1 MNGKSKNAKKCVS
14 VLLAVLMVFS
24 CLPVFAFAQDANV
37 QNGDIIQFGNYPQ
50 DLVTDSKL
58 VQELEKAPKEW
69 KSYNYY
75 YQRYEGSGTA
85 EDPIT
90 PAMGKA
96 SDHMQYADFSYNGKN
111 YRGVNFVRSG
121 IGSFSG
127 GGHVPNTDM
136 YPDQKYK
143 RNQVYYFE
151 YMPIQWV
158 VVDEEQGIVISK
170 NTLDQQNYRDSYV
183 KSNYYYTDST
193 LKKYAN
199 DYSESH
205 LRTWLNHD
213 FLTTAFTTSQSAM
226 IAENEYALDEYFF
239 IGQCYMPLDESVC
252 DKITVPTCG
261 EFFDYNILST
271 VATDYANVQGSNGE
285 ALATRT
291 VYDVIVDDGC
301 HYLAITDRDN
311 ADGAQAMP
319 SVKTVTG
326 INPMMKLT
334 SLQNNT
340 EMELF
345 ETDAAKCSCFFHKT
359 QHSNNTVVNFFVDL
373 IKSIFVTFSINQYC
387 DCGLRHY

>member
-1 MNGKSKNAKKCVS
+1 MMNGKTKTAKKCFS
-14 VLLAVLMVFS
+14 LLLSVLMVLA
-24 CLPVFAFAQDANV
+24 CLPVFSSAQETKI
-37 QNGDIIQFGNYPQ
+37 QNGDTILFGNYPQ
-50 DLVTDSKL
+50 NLVTDSTL

-69 KSYNYY
+69 KSYNYCY
-75 YQRYEGSGTA
+75 YEYEGSGTS
-85 EDPIT
+85 EDPFI
-90 PAMGKA
+90 PIIGEP
-96 SDHMQYADFSYNGKN
+96 SDAMQYADFSYNGKN

-121 IGSFSG
+121 FLTSAVHLPDVDI
-127 GGHVPNTDM
+127 
-136 YPDQKYK
+136 YPHQDK

-151 YMPIQWV
+151 YTPIQWL
-158 VVDEEQGIVISK
+158 VVDAEQGIVISK
-170 NTLDQQNYRDSYV
+170 NTLDQQNYRNSYV
-183 KSNYYYTDST
+183 ESDENYYTDST

-199 DYSESH
+199 DYSESQ

-213 FLTTAFTTSQSAM
+213 FLATAFTDRQCAM
-226 IAENEYALDEYFF
+226 IEANEYALDEYFF
-239 IGQCYMPLDESVC
+239 IGDCFMPLDESVC

-271 VATDYANVQGSNGE
+271 VATDYANVQGSNGDS
-285 ALATRT
+285 LATRT

>member
-1 MNGKSKNAKKCVS
+1 MMNGKTKTAKKCFS
-14 VLLAVLMVFS
+14 LLLSLLMVLA
-24 CLPVFAFAQDANV
+24 CLPVFSSAQETKI
-37 QNGDIIQFGNYPQ
+37 QNGDTIQFGNYPQ

-69 KSYNYY
+69 KSYNYCY
-75 YQRYEGSGTA
+75 YEYEGSGTS
-85 EDPIT
+85 EDPFI
-90 PAMGKA
+90 PIIGEP
-96 SDHMQYADFSYNGKN
+96 SDAMQYADFSYNGKN

-121 IGSFSG
+121 FLTGAVHLPDVDI
-127 GGHVPNTDM
+127 
-136 YPDQKYK
+136 YPHQDK

-151 YMPIQWV
+151 YTPIQWL
-158 VVDEEQGIVISK
+158 VVDAEQGIVISK
-170 NTLDQQNYRDSYV
+170 NTLDQQNYRNSYV
-183 KSNYYYTDST
+183 ESDENYYTDST

-199 DYSESH
+199 DYSESQ

-213 FLTTAFTTSQSAM
+213 FLTTAFTDRQSAV
-226 IAENEYALDEYFF
+226 IAANEYDLDEYFF
-239 IGQCYMPLDESVC
+239 IGDCFMPLDESVC

-285 ALATRT
+285 SLATRT
-291 VYDVIVDDGC
+291 VYDIIVDNGC

-340 EMELF
+340 ETDLF

-387 DCGLRHY
+387 DCGLKHY